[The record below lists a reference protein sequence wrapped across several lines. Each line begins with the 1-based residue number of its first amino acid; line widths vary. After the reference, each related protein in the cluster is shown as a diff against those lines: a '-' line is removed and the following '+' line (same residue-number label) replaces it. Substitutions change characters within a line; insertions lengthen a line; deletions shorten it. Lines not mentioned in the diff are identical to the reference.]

1 MATILPGK
9 CKKSVNFLFRC
20 NYLNKQVLIL
30 KSGQI
35 FEKLAGPEAYSDM
48 GQVYLKVLKYKYFR
62 ILYVQDKHLQSHH
75 HCSVL

>member
-1 MATILPGK
+1 MHFVPPNNMATILPGK

-35 FEKLAGPEAYSDM
+35 FEKLAGPEAECCLI
-48 GQVYLKVLKYKYFR
+48 QIWAKY
-62 ILYVQDKHLQSHH
+62 I
-75 HCSVL
+75 